1 MVAFYTMSSEEC
13 SAKIGEKEP
22 MLNHSRDETPA
33 APPVRNRR
41 QSAIDR
47 AARLVDIHHTV
58 VHVSTEI
65 AVAVHRTRQRL
76 EYVLLNLVSAIVN
89 CFIRLD
95 TVLTSVLAT
104 FSNQNALRFF
114 IWIQVGTLRW
124 LLKKFYLVPLHPVF
138 CKVRNMHRAIVLLKC
153 ATF

>member
-1 MVAFYTMSSEEC
+1 MVTFNTMSSEEC
-13 SAKIGEKEP
+13 STKIGEKEP

-65 AVAVHRTRQRL
+65 AVAGEVVKSPERTGNGSPGSS
-76 EYVLLNLVSAIVN
+76 LLTKSECQVSNSPGIGIGN
-89 CFIRLD
+89 KTID
-95 TVLTSVLAT
+95 
-104 FSNQNALRFF
+104 
-114 IWIQVGTLRW
+114 
-124 LLKKFYLVPLHPVF
+124 P
-138 CKVRNMHRAIVLLKC
+138 
-153 ATF
+153 